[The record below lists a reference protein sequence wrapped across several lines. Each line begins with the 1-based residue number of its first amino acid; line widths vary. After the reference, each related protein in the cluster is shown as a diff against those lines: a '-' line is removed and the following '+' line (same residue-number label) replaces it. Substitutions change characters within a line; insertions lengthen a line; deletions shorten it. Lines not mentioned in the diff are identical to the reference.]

1 MSLIA
6 FFIIVCLIFVSI
18 TIISCVALNIKIKR
32 QPLPVP
38 VIGNEFCADNMNNR
52 KDKNYERN

>member
-1 MSLIA
+1 MNLIA

-32 QPLPVP
+32 QPSTTP
-38 VIGNEFCADNMNNR
+38 VIGNEFVTDIN
-52 KDKNYERN
+52 ERNDD